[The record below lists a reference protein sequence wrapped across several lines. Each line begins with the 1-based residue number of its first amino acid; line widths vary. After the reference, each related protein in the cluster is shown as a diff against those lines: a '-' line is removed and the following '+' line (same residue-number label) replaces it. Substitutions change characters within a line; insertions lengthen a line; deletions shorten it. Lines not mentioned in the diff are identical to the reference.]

1 MNRFLFKL
9 IRNIFHKICKLIE
22 VDLPTKYLGT
32 PYGGWYFPETN
43 LPKKPTLL
51 SAGVGEDVSFDIE
64 IINIFSAKVYFV
76 DPTPRSISH
85 IDKIIDNLGKQKSV
99 EFDIK
104 SGTQP
109 IEAYD
114 LSSIQ
119 RDDFLLIKK
128 ALYNQA
134 DLKIKFFKPP
144 NEDFVSHSISNY
156 QNQFS
161 KKTDYIEVTTTTVEN
176 IINQYEI
183 DHLDILKLDIEGAEN
198 QVIPNL
204 LKKKIFPTQ
213 ILVEFDELATN
224 FISPYLK
231 ALTIFLK
238 LKLHSYELV
247 KTNQFPNFLFVKK

>member
-1 MNRFLFKL
+1 MYRFIFKFVKK
-9 IRNIFHKICKLIE
+9 IFHRICTLIE
-22 VDLPTKYLGT
+22 VDLPLKYLGT
-32 PYGGWYFPETN
+32 PYGGWYFSQKS

-51 SAGVGEDVSFDIE
+51 SAGVGEDISFDIE
-64 IINIFSAKVYFV
+64 FLNNYNAKVYFV
-76 DPTPRSISH
+76 DPTPKSISH
-85 IDKIIDNLGKQKSV
+85 IDKIIENLGKENSV

-104 SGTQP
+104 SGNQP

-144 NEDFVSHSISNY
+144 NEEFVSHSISNF

-161 KKTDYIEVTTTTVEN
+161 DKTEYIEVTTTTVEN
-176 IINQYEI
+176 IIYQYEI
-183 DHLDILKLDIEGAEN
+183 NHIDILKLDIEGAEN

-213 ILVEFDELATN
+213 ILVEFDELHTS
-224 FISPYLK
+224 FIFPYLK

-238 LKLHSYELV
+238 LKLNSYDLV
-247 KTNQFPNFLFVKK
+247 KTQQFPNFLFVKH

>member
-1 MNRFLFKL
+1 VYRFIFKL
-9 IRNIFHKICKLIE
+9 VKKIFHQICTLIE
-22 VDLPTKYLGT
+22 VDLPLKYLGT
-32 PYGGWYFPETN
+32 PYGGWYFSEKS
-43 LPKKPTLL
+43 LPKKTTLL
-51 SAGVGEDVSFDIE
+51 SAGVGEDISFDIE
-64 IINIFSAKVYFV
+64 LLNNYNAKVYFV
-76 DPTPRSISH
+76 DPTPRSISY
-85 IDKIIDNLGKQKSV
+85 IDKVIENLGKQNSA

-104 SGTQP
+104 SGNQP

-114 LSSIQ
+114 LSSVK

-134 DLKIKFFKPP
+134 DLKVKFFKPS
-144 NEDFVSHSISNY
+144 NDEFVSHSISNY
-156 QNQFS
+156 KNQFS

-183 DHLDILKLDIEGAEN
+183 EHLDILKLDIEGAEN

-204 LKKKIFPTQ
+204 LKKRIFPTQ

-238 LKLHSYELV
+238 LKIYSYELV
-247 KTNQFPNFLFVKK
+247 KTNKFPNFLFVKK

>member
-1 MNRFLFKL
+1 MYKFLFKL
-9 IRNIFHKICKLIE
+9 IKKIFHKICILIE
-22 VDLPTKYLGT
+22 VELPIKYLGT
-32 PYGGWYFPETN
+32 PYGGWYFSEKS
-43 LPKKPTLL
+43 LSKKPTLL
-51 SAGVGEDVSFDIE
+51 SGGVGEDISFEIE
-64 IINIFSAKVYFV
+64 FLNNFNSKVYFV
-76 DPTPRSISH
+76 DPTPRSITH
-85 IDKIIDNLGKQKSV
+85 IDKIIENLGKQKSV

-104 SGTQP
+104 SGNQP

-114 LSSIQ
+114 LSSVQ

-128 ALYNQA
+128 ALYNQT
-134 DLKIKFFKPP
+134 DLIIKFFKPP
-144 NEDFVSHSISNY
+144 NEEHVSHSISNY
-156 QNQFS
+156 QNAFS
-161 KKTDYIEVTTTTVEN
+161 KKTDYIEVTTTTVKN

-238 LKLHSYELV
+238 LKIHSYELV